1 MMNKKF
7 RTFINTSILSV
18 CLLINSPYV
27 FSQTNSEATVSAQK
41 AECDKNKAA
50 EWSTKYNRCLTKAQ
64 SKENRLAAQECDKN
78 PDLAARESCHKALA
92 EKLTGLSSDPNQI
105 GANSTTNTSMLVNGV
120 GAAYSALSFLN
131 VFGKSKKESTCTSK
145 KIYGVTSVGG
155 FLSDFYIKYTTKK
168 KADELKEKYKIDVK
182 TSSQESQL
190 RAFQYLRDEQ
200 EKIKEIASLEKK
212 RNMILMLGYGA
223 AAIMA
228 LYEMTPMGANAACT
242 KPEKEEPPK
251 DDKTAERKTET
262 NGSNT
267 DGIKEQEFD
276 CTLPNPGIRGP
287 KCKPK

>member
-78 PDLAARESCHKALA
+78 TDAAEREKCHNALA

-105 GANSTTNTSMLVNGV
+105 GANSTTNTSMMVNGV
-120 GAAYSALSFLN
+120 GTAYSALSFLN
-131 VFGKSKKESTCTSK
+131 VFGKSKKESPCTSK

-168 KADELKEKYKIDVK
+168 KVDELKEKYKTDVK

-242 KPEKEEPPK
+242 KPEEP
-251 DDKTAERKTET
+251 KTAAGTGTGTQVSAPAVK
-262 NGSNT
+262 
-267 DGIKEQEFD
+267 K
-276 CTLPNPGIRGP
+276 
-287 KCKPK
+287 